1 MKLACADARGILP
14 RMKTPRFTRA
24 LVALTV
30 LAAAVHVVAQENKTL
45 PAPAA
50 PAFEMTTYYFVM
62 LMKGPAS
69 GTGTKEEAA
78 AAQAGHMAH
87 MKKMADAGKL
97 LVAGPFAAGA
107 ASEWRGIWI
116 MKCASIEEATELAS
130 GDPAVQAGRLTIK
143 VLPWMTAK
151 GYIRDPEFPFAPL
164 P

>member
-1 MKLACADARGILP
+1 
-14 RMKTPRFTRA
+14 MKTPRFTRA

-30 LAAAVHVVAQENKTL
+30 LAAAVHVIAQENKTPP

-97 LVAGPFAAGA
+97 LVAGPFAAGP

-130 GDPAVQAGRLTIK
+130 GDPAVQAGRLIIK